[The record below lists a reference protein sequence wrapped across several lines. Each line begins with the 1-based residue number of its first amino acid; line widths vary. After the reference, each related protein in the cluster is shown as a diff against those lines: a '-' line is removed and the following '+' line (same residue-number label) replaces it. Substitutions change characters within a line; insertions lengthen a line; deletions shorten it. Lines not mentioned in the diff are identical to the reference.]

1 MPLPE
6 SPYGP
11 QTPCKPPPFSGCKRG
26 FAGRLLTGETSC
38 SVGEFYGEQVNRQGV
53 VPEREDNPQLSG
65 KHPAEDE
72 DDEQREKT
80 NYASYNKLM
89 D

>member
-1 MPLPE
+1 
-6 SPYGP
+6 
-11 QTPCKPPPFSGCKRG
+11 
-26 FAGRLLTGETSC
+26 LTGETSC

-80 NYASYNKLM
+80 HYAS
-89 D
+89 

>member
-1 MPLPE
+1 LE
-6 SPYGP
+6 SI
-11 QTPCKPPPFSGCKRG
+11 
-26 FAGRLLTGETSC
+26 TGSRSIAKE
-38 SVGEFYGEQVNRQGV
+38 V

-72 DDEQREKT
+72 DDEQREKAH
-80 NYASYNKLM
+80 YASYNKLM